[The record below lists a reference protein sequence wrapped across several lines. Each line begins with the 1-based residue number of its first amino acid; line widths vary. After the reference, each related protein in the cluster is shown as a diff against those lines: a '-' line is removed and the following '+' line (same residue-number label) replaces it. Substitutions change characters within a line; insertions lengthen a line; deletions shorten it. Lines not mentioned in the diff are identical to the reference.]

1 MKMRR
6 FAREKRQAAG
16 RSRKRD
22 DHRLRCALLTRVSV
36 ARASRARNPLRAE
49 SSSPF
54 REKGSSSGV
63 DRNGDRRED
72 RMPARAKM
80 QAASREMMLQLVGL
94 SIRLFRLAII
104 ETEKKNAERIRDN
117 NYD

>member
-1 MKMRR
+1 MRR

-22 DHRLRCALLTRVSV
+22 DHCLRCALLTCVSV
-36 ARASRARNPLRAE
+36 TRASRAPE
-49 SSSPF
+49 SAPCRIFLSFS
-54 REKGSSSGV
+54 REGELIV

-72 RMPARAKM
+72 RMPGRAKI
-80 QAASREMMLQLVGL
+80 QAASREMMLQLAGL
-94 SIRLFRLAII
+94 SIRLFRLAIT